1 MVGKVEDRLIKFGE
15 ILKMRKHEMIIE
27 ENGKIGHLPGSYHSH
42 HNSTDTNHSELFFRL
57 FKEG

>member
-27 ENGKIGHLPGSYHSH
+27 ENTKIGRLPGS
-42 HNSTDTNHSELFFRL
+42 
-57 FKEG
+57 